1 MSTYKRFAFLIVVA
15 ILATSMCAQA
25 QKHSGSLHGQITD
38 PSGAVVVGASVTVT
52 AADGQSQ
59 ESISDSQGNY
69 TLQGLA
75 AGNASV
81 SATAHGFTPYRMSN
95 VIISAGSAQQL
106 DIAFGIAVKQE
117 QVTVQSE
124 SATVDVSPASNASS
138 TVLKEKDLEALSDDP
153 DELEQDLLALAG
165 PSAGPNGGQIYIDGF
180 SNGTLPPKSAIR
192 EIRINQNPFSS
203 EYDRPGF
210 GRVEVFTKPGT
221 DKWHGQGMF
230 NENNSVFNSR
240 NPYIHSNIPDYHS
253 EIYNGNVG
261 GSLSKTMSAFVN
273 AERRN
278 INETSAIAATELDG
292 SGNAIPFTQAVLAP
306 RTRTN
311 LSPRF
316 DWQITPNNTLTTRYQ
331 FLKNDEQNQ
340 GIGGTTLASRAY
352 SNAQTQHQVQV
363 SDTQVLSPHLI
374 NETRFQFVR
383 ENSSQK
389 ANQRGAVAINVLNEF
404 GGGGST
410 VGQSWDRTN
419 RYELQNYTS
428 WSVGRH
434 FVKFGGRLRVSQDT
448 NQANS
453 NYNGTFTFNSLADY
467 LNGAPSQFSIARGNP
482 RAELSYADAGLYAE
496 DDWKL
501 RPNLT
506 LSYGLRFESQTGISD
521 KADFAPRVGLSWGLG
536 STKSAPKTVVRVGY
550 GIFYDRFAQDLI
562 LQTQRFNG
570 ITEQQLTYTS
580 GIECSS
586 SPTVASD
593 CSLSGAS
600 VSPGIYQINPN
611 LRSPYTMQTAVS
623 LEQQLGKVGTLSF
636 TYLNSRAL
644 HQFIMQNVNAPTV
657 ADDQLSRKLYSTY
670 AMDNVFQYNSE
681 AIFKQNQFITNL
693 QLRVSQ
699 KVSLMGFYALG
710 YAKSNSNGASSSP
723 SNQFDLHQD
732 YGRAGFDVRNRLF
745 VSGTLSLAHNI
756 RLSPFVLANSGA
768 PFNITTGQ
776 DSNFDTFYNERP
788 AFATTASNRAYVVT
802 TQFGNFDVNPASTAA
817 RIPVNYG
824 RGPANVTVNLRASK
838 TFGFGAETNK
848 GGNQAQSQSGQ
859 GGGGGGR
866 GGPGGPPGGGFG
878 GGRGMGGL
886 FANANTSR
894 RYNLTITAMAR
905 NLFNTWNP
913 GSPVGNLSSTLF
925 GKSNSLAGGP
935 FSSGTANRRFDLQAT
950 FSF

>member
-1 MSTYKRFAFLIVVA
+1 MSKDRKVAVLIIIALLAASMFAQ
-15 ILATSMCAQA
+15 T
-25 QKHSGSLHGQITD
+25 QKNSGSLHGQITD
-38 PSGAVVVGASVTVT
+38 PSGAVVTGASVTVN
-52 AADGQSQ
+52 AADGQSLKTV
-59 ESISDSQGNY
+59 SDKQGNY
-69 TLQGLA
+69 SLA
-75 AGNASV
+75 GVPAGDASV
-81 SATAHGFTPYRMSN
+81 SAVANGFTPYRMSN
-95 VIISAGSAQQL
+95 VIIPAGQSQQL

-124 SATVDVSPASNASS
+124 SATVDVSPAGNASS

-180 SNGTLPPKSAIR
+180 SNGTLPPKSSIR

-221 DKWHGQGMF
+221 DKWHGQMVF
-230 NENNSVFNSR
+230 SENNSVFNSR
-240 NPYIHSNIPDYHS
+240 NPYVHSNIPDYHT
-253 EIYNGNVG
+253 EMYTGNVG
-261 GSLSKTMSAFVN
+261 GSLSKTMSVFVN

-278 INETSAIAATELDG
+278 INETAAINATEVDG
-292 SGNAIPFTQAVLAP
+292 SGNAIPFTQAVLTP

-311 LSPRF
+311 LSPRL
-316 DWQITPNNTLTTRYQ
+316 DWQIAPGNTLTARYQ

-340 GIGGTTLASRAY
+340 GIGGTTLVSRAY
-352 SNAQTQHQVQV
+352 SNEQTQQQLQV

-374 NETRFQFVR
+374 NETRFQYIR
-383 ENSSQK
+383 ENNAQN
-389 ANQRGAVAINVLNEF
+389 ANHAGLVAINVLNEF
-404 GGGGST
+404 GSGGST

-428 WSVGRH
+428 WAAGKH

-448 NQANS
+448 NRADA
-453 NYNGTFTFNSLADY
+453 NYNGTFTFNTLADY
-467 LNGAPSQFSIARGNP
+467 LSGTPSQFSIAQGNP

-521 KADFAPRVGLSWGLG
+521 KADFAPRVGLSWGVG
-536 STKSAPKTVVRVGY
+536 NAKSAPKTVVRVGY
-550 GIFYDRFAQDLI
+550 GIFYDRFGQDLI
-562 LQTQRFNG
+562 LQAERFNG
-570 ITEQQLTYTS
+570 VTEQQFTYTS
-580 GIECSS
+580 GIACTP
-586 SPTVASD
+586 SPTSSAD
-593 CSLSGAS
+593 CSLAGSS
-600 VSPGIYQINPN
+600 SSPGIYQINPN
-611 LRSPYTMQTAVS
+611 LRSPYTMQSAVS
-623 LEQQLGKVGTLSF
+623 LEQQLGKFGTLSF

-644 HQFIMQNVNAPTV
+644 HQFVMENVNAPTV
-657 ADDQLSRKLYSTY
+657 PNEELSRKLYSTY
-670 AMDNVFQYNSE
+670 GTDNVYQYNSE
-681 AIFKQNQFITNL
+681 AIFKQNQLITNV

-710 YAKSNSNGASSSP
+710 YANSNSNGASSSP

-732 YGRAGFDVRNRLF
+732 YGRAAFDVRNRLF
-745 VSGTLSLAHNI
+745 LSGTLLLAHNI

-776 DSNFDTFYNERP
+776 DSNSDTFYNDRP
-788 AFATTASNRAYVVT
+788 AFATAASNPAYVKST
-802 TQFGNFDVNPASTAA
+802 PLGNFDLNPASTVA

-824 RGPANVTVNLRASK
+824 RGPASVTVNLRASK

-848 GGNQAQSQSGQ
+848 GGSQAQGQ
-859 GGGGGGR
+859 GGRG

-878 GGRGMGGL
+878 AGRGMGGL
-886 FANANTSR
+886 FANSNTSR

-905 NLFNTWNP
+905 NLLNTWNP

-925 GKSNSLAGGP
+925 GKSNGLASGP
-935 FSSGTANRRFDLQAT
+935 FSSGTANRRLDLQAT
-950 FSF
+950 FAF